1 LALNRVSMNARVLG
15 SDQSEFWTE
24 ISYNTSAEAG
34 MLKRHFGTFK
44 ISRERMFM
52 MAAME
57 ILSADLGFALSARRD
72 TGVLPD
78 GEPLPLMSY
87 SFIEYVMGL
96 DLSEIDV
103 LEIGGGQSTSF
114 WAKRARSVDVIDHD
128 MEWVNRNEVPANVK
142 LIETSA
148 ESYPSVLAT
157 LTRKYGVV
165 ILDCGANR
173 FDSAK
178 AAIPRLAEDGMFV
191 LDNSDWY
198 PKTAGL
204 LRKEDLIQV
213 DFADFR
219 PNHQYR
225 CTTSIFLRP
234 RFRPK
239 PLADR
244 LPLPPLGGKDVAP
257 TNGWDQPSR

>member
-1 LALNRVSMNARVLG
+1 MNARVFG

-24 ISYNTSAEAG
+24 ISYNSSAEAG

-57 ILSADLGFALSARRD
+57 ILSADLGFGLSARRD

-87 SFIEYVMGL
+87 GFIEYVMGL
-96 DLSEIDV
+96 DLSDIDM
-103 LEIGGGQSTSF
+103 LEIGGGQSTGF
-114 WAKRARSVDVIDHD
+114 WAKRARSVDVIDHEL
-128 MEWVNRNEVPANVK
+128 EWVDRSALRPNVR
-142 LIETSA
+142 LIETTA
-148 ESYPSVLAT
+148 ERYPAVLAT
-157 LTRKYGVV
+157 STRKYGLIV
-165 ILDCGANR
+165 LDCGANR

-178 AAIPRLAEDGMFV
+178 AALPRLAADGMFV

-198 PKTAGL
+198 PNTAAL
-204 LRKEDLIQV
+204 LREHDLIEV

-225 CTTSIFLRP
+225 CTTSVFLKP
-234 RFRPK
+234 AFRPK
-239 PLADR
+239 PLRDR